1 MPHGDSEMPH
11 GDTSLPR
18 VDTEAPRG
26 DTLSAC
32 RHSAAPRPRAWSA
45 LSRQQ
50 WGPGHLQQSSACS
63 QPCSRP
69 CAIHLL
75 VQMKAGCI
83 KRSEREKEQSYKR
96 KRRNHKLKER
106 QKALL
111 DIFFCA
117 KQYGRRSVER
127 CHVSASNDTEKENL
141 SCE

>member
-1 MPHGDSEMPH
+1 MPR
-11 GDTSLPR
+11 GDTKM
-18 VDTEAPRG
+18 PRG
-26 DTLSAC
+26 DTLSAH
-32 RHSAAPRPRAWSA
+32 RRSGAPQPRERSAP
-45 LSRQQ
+45 SRQQ

-83 KRSEREKEQSYKR
+83 KKSEREKEQSYKR
-96 KRRNHKLKER
+96 KRRNHKLKGR

-117 KQYGRRSVER
+117 KQYGRRSVEH
-127 CHVSASNDTEKENL
+127 CCVSSSNDTEKENL
-141 SCE
+141 SCK